1 MDHTLQAIAA
11 ANGGT
16 FGYSEAR
23 AAGYTEGEIRAML
36 GNGTWVRLRRGQ
48 YAVAEAHSALDAAA
62 QHVLSCRTAV
72 RAFDKPAVVS
82 HESGAALGGLDLH
95 PALRHQL
102 ETVQVTMLDGAVA
115 RRHPQVFAHRI
126 PLDDDEW
133 STPEHGVPVTSAART
148 ALDLG
153 AVRPLAQ
160 SIVTADSALRT
171 GACTK
176 DDLLGLA
183 TRRRRRGK
191 PRMMRMVSCAD
202 GLSESAG
209 ESVSRIG
216 LLGQGVPPPVLQ
228 YAVGDFR
235 SDFAWPRYRTLGEF
249 DGRIKYTD
257 PDVLWAEKLREDAL
271 RDDGWELVRWTWVQ
285 ITRSPADVAVRLFAA
300 FRRGAARAA

>member
-1 MDHTLQAIAA
+1 MDPSLAA
-11 ANGGT
+11 LAGANGGT
-16 FGYSEAR
+16 FGFAEAR

-48 YAVAEAHSALDAAA
+48 YADAETLSALDESG
-62 QHVLSCRTAV
+62 QHLMACRTAL
-72 RAFDKPAVVS
+72 RALEGPAVVS
-82 HESGAALGGLDLH
+82 HESGPVMLGLDLH
-95 PALRHQL
+95 PALRRHL
-102 ETVQVTMLDGAVA
+102 DTVQVTMLAGAVA

-126 PLDDDEW
+126 PMDADEW
-133 STPEHGVPVTSAART
+133 MTPEHGVPVTSAART
-148 ALDLG
+148 ALDLA

-160 SIVTADSALRT
+160 SIVTADSALRA

-176 DDLLGLA
+176 EELLELA
-183 TRRRRRGK
+183 ARRRRRGK

-216 LLGQGVPPPVLQ
+216 LLGQGVPTPVLQ
-228 YAVGDFR
+228 YVVGDFR
-235 SDFAWPRYRTLGEF
+235 SDFAWPKFRTLGEF

-271 RDDGWELVRWTWVQ
+271 RDDGWELVRWTWAQVTQ
-285 ITRSPADVAVRLFAA
+285 SPAVVAARLFAA
-300 FRRGAARAA
+300 FRRGASRAA